1 MRNGVAVQYA
11 FRRACDQI
19 ESGADLTIEH
29 IQGFFSDFAMAVERA
44 RKDKEPRVFGH
55 VDEVSA
61 EAKSAIQRGA
71 R

>member
-1 MRNGVAVQYA
+1 MSNGVAVQYA
-11 FRRACDQI
+11 FKRACDQL
-19 ESGADLTIEH
+19 ESGADLTIDQ

-44 RKDKEPRVFGH
+44 RKAKEQRAFGH
-55 VDEVSA
+55 VDKVSA